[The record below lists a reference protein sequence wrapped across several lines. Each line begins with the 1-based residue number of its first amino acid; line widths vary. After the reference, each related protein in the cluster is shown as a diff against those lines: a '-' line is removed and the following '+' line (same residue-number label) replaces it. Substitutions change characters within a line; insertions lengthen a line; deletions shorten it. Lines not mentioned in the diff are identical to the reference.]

1 MRCARRCWLRGHIAN
16 HSEGMPGIR
25 VSFPGNHPSGASEQ
39 RGVDWRIRTAV
50 PRETLANLSI
60 TGHLRCF
67 SDQPGSKIIRSIAD
81 ADGAGEISSTR

>member
-1 MRCARRCWLRGHIAN
+1 MRTPLLAARTHRELL
-16 HSEGMPGIR
+16 EGMPGIR

-50 PRETLANLSI
+50 LRETLANLSI

-67 SDQPGSKIIRSIAD
+67 SDQPVAEIVQC
-81 ADGAGEISSTR
+81 GEPAP